1 MGGTALSGRTDAH
14 ALEAY
19 IGPAWQALM
28 GAKKPD
34 EAKQLLQQA
43 HAFCFANEHGK
54 HRQAFERR
62 STPPGYWRA
71 DFPTTQE
78 QVIDRKTAEEMKK
91 NEVEDRHRE
100 AMREG
105 GRWIFRDE

>member
-1 MGGTALSGRTDAH
+1 MSGRTDAH
-14 ALEAY
+14 ALEAF

-34 EAKQLLQQA
+34 EAKKLLQQA

-54 HRQAFERR
+54 HKQAFERR

-78 QVIDRKTAEEMKK
+78 QATDRQTAEEMKRK
-91 NEVEDRHRE
+91 EVEDRHRE

-105 GRWIFRDE
+105 GRWMFRDE